1 MPKTIEELA
10 KMIAERD
17 NVSIAEAKDM
27 ISVAAVDMETAFM
40 NGSLDDAERILGN
53 ELGLELDYL
62 MLFIN

>member
-1 MPKTIEELA
+1 MPKTIDELI

-17 NVSIAEAKDM
+17 NISIAEAKDM
-27 ISVAAVDMETAFM
+27 IRVAAVDMETAFM
-40 NGSLDDAERILGN
+40 NGSLDEAERILSD